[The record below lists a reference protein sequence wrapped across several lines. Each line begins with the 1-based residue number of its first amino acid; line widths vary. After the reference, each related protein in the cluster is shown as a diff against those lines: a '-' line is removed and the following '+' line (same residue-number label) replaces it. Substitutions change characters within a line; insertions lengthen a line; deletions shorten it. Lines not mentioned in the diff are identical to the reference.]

1 MGCRSRR
8 ARSHRFAAFR
18 VLWSPAIHEQRWI
31 EISISFAILFLA
43 RAPQC
48 CARKNG
54 LGEPAVT
61 DNERVASILQGNVRA
76 FETLLRQH
84 QRMLLRAARA
94 ILRDDAEA
102 EDAVQEAC
110 LAAYRA
116 LGSFRGESKL
126 STWLVQIT
134 VNEALMR
141 RRRLARSSSA
151 MPIDPYAD
159 GAQNAELAPG
169 PEGDAAEM
177 ELRHSID
184 ERVELLPEEYREV
197 FRLRALEEASVAET
211 AAALGIPEATVRT
224 RYFRA
229 RRLLRE
235 SLGRDFGG
243 GELPPIAITS
253 EDLERL
259 SVLKPHAALLR
270 ELERAS
276 VVSRKAAMLAEA
288 ITMNSQVVYT
298 DETTGMRRQVNIV
311 FPHQVGGCSCSVSI
325 LTEVGSALIGL
336 SPGQAIDWHFTDGL
350 QHRLRVDRVI
360 HRDCPFRAAERPG

>member
-1 MGCRSRR
+1 M
-8 ARSHRFAAFR
+8 
-18 VLWSPAIHEQRWI
+18 
-31 EISISFAILFLA
+31 
-43 RAPQC
+43 
-48 CARKNG
+48 
-54 LGEPAVT
+54 T

-116 LGSFRGESKL
+116 LASFRGESKL

-141 RRRLARSSSA
+141 RRRQVRSSSA
-151 MPIDPYAD
+151 MPIDPNAD
-159 GAQNAELAPG
+159 AAQGVEVAPG

-177 ELRHSID
+177 ELRGSID
-184 ERVELLPEEYREV
+184 ERVELLPEEYRAV

-224 RYFRA
+224 RFFRA

-235 SLGRDFGG
+235 SLTRDGSLGRDFGG
-243 GELPPIAITS
+243 RELPPIAITG

-276 VVSRKAAMLAEA
+276 VISRKAAIRAEA

-311 FPHQVGGCSCSVSI
+311 FPHEVGGCSCGVSI
-325 LTEVGSALIGL
+325 LTQVGSALIGL
-336 SPGQAIDWHFTDGL
+336 SAGQAIDWHFADGL

-360 HRDCPFRAAERPG
+360 HRDCPLKAAERQE